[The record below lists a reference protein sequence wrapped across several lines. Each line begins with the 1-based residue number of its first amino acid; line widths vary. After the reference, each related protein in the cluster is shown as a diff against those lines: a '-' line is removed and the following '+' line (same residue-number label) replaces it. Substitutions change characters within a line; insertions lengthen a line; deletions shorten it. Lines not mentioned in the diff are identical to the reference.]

1 MLDSKKSTKTVCR
14 MPLYGWWHFFEL
26 SLMTHIFAYI
36 MKRKILQADL
46 SNQGTNISHLA
57 DGNKAEICVSVLFC
71 GRCPI
76 FLPDGLRNI
85 D

>member
-1 MLDSKKSTKTVCR
+1 MLDSKKSIETVCR
-14 MPLYGWWHFFEL
+14 MPFYGWWHFFEL

-46 SNQGTNISHLA
+46 PTKELTYPHLA